1 MQQYKTVLLS
11 LTGLVAVIVVVAFAR
26 QQITGNIFMD
36 PTLIDHDK
44 KLPPLWLYYDDSETN
59 SRWWLDFGARNA
71 RNALNLPFL
80 NLSYQTIVAQNSA
93 DYRIEVIY
101 GLTGVAELLGG
112 WQNMPRTLQ
121 SAIRSVNQAEL
132 TWIRA
137 AILAKFGG
145 LWLDST
151 SICIRPFGKLPDD
164 RIVFFGTDLDE
175 TYGGDAGTQIPGM
188 RAIWSPKA
196 GEGFFIE
203 WEQISR
209 SRLDK
214 QAGGLQ
220 ARGDYK
226 WDWVA
231 LSSKYGCH
239 VDGGAEGARKEDGRR
254 VQLEDLLASGLG
266 GQLSWKVGEQVKYI
280 PVMWPELR
288 DREMFGWFLRM
299 SVDQIMESDLSVRYL
314 YQKGLIVPVQQSSS

>member
-1 MQQYKTVLLS
+1 MQQHLLILYS
-11 LTGLVAVIVVVAFAR
+11 ITGLVVVTVAVAFLR
-26 QQITGNIFMD
+26 HNISGNIFMD
-36 PTLIDHDK
+36 PTLVDQDK
-44 KLPPLWLYYDDSETN
+44 QLPPLWLYYDDSETN

-80 NLSYQTIVAQNSA
+80 NLCYQTIVAQNSP

-101 GLTGVAELLGG
+101 GLSDVAQLLGG
-112 WQNMPRTLQ
+112 WQAMPNNLQ
-121 SAIRSVNQAEL
+121 TSISSVNQAEL

-137 AILAKFGG
+137 AILAKYGG

-151 SICIRPFGKLPDD
+151 TIAIRPFGKLPKD
-164 RIVFFGTDLDE
+164 RIVFFGTDLEE
-175 TYGGDAGTQIPGM
+175 TYGGNAGTQIPGM
-188 RAIWSPKA
+188 KAIWSPA
-196 GEGFFIE
+196 PNEPFFTE
-203 WEQISR
+203 WELISR
-209 SRLDK
+209 TRLDK

-239 VDGGAEGARKEDGRR
+239 VDAGAEGTRKQDGRR
-254 VQLEDLLASGLG
+254 VQLEDLLASGHG
-266 GQLSWKVGEQVKYI
+266 GALPWKVGEQVRYVPI
-280 PVMWPELR
+280 MWPELR

-299 SVDQIMESDLSVRYL
+299 SDHQIMESDLSVRYL
-314 YQKGLIVPVQQSSS
+314 FEKGLIIPVHQLS